1 MQLAIKKLH
10 PEAKI
15 PERAHAHDAGLDL
28 FTLDGTTL
36 ERHETKVFRTGI
48 ALAIPE
54 GHVGLIWDKSGLAA
68 KQGLTCLGGVIDA
81 GYRGE
86 IFVTLANLGTEAYTI
101 TKHQKI
107 AQMLIHKVELPTI
120 EEVADLDDTER
131 GDKHFGSTGTH

>member
-1 MQLAIKKLH
+1 MQLAVKKVH

-28 FTLDGTTL
+28 FTLDGATL

-48 ALAIPE
+48 AMAIPE
-54 GHVGLIWDKSGLAA
+54 GHVGLIWDKSSLAVNHS
-68 KQGLTCLGGVIDA
+68 LTCLGGVIDA

-86 IFVTLANLGTEAYTI
+86 ILLMLANLGTEAYTV

-131 GDKHFGSTGTH
+131 GKKGFGSTGTH